1 MSGGEQTLQQ
11 ACYQECPGSA
21 RCVQSFDDSLDSA
34 IRITYRISLRSS
46 SMWEPRHPSLK
57 VVLISV
63 VSAAQVI
70 IIFKKMMTT
79 LNSRLLVSQSR
90 SGGRFQ
96 VGFGVCCAGARPTNN
111 EVVQGSYQTFWLVSF
126 HGCVVAPGRAQ
137 ICIRTAEPRK
147 QLLVGV

>member
-1 MSGGEQTLQQ
+1 MRGGEQTLQQ

-63 VSAAQVI
+63 MSAAQVI
-70 IIFKKMMTT
+70 IKRNGDHAEFAA
-79 LNSRLLVSQSR
+79 LGFSVSLWRQIS
-90 SGGRFQ
+90 SGFW
-96 VGFGVCCAGARPTNN
+96 GVVLERDPPTMKWCD
-111 EVVQGSYQTFWLVSF
+111 SYQTFWLVSF

-137 ICIRTAEPRK
+137 ICIRTTEPRK

>member
-1 MSGGEQTLQQ
+1 
-11 ACYQECPGSA
+11 
-21 RCVQSFDDSLDSA
+21 
-34 IRITYRISLRSS
+34 
-46 SMWEPRHPSLK
+46 MWEPRHPSLK

-96 VGFGVCCAGARPTNN
+96 VGFGVLCWSETHQQLSGATHTRLFGWFHFTGVLLLQGVLRFASEQQNPENN
-111 EVVQGSYQTFWLVSF
+111 F
-126 HGCVVAPGRAQ
+126 
-137 ICIRTAEPRK
+137 
-147 QLLVGV
+147 

>member
-1 MSGGEQTLQQ
+1 MCEQTLIHT
-11 ACYQECPGSA
+11 CSQEYPGSA

-70 IIFKKMMTT
+70 IFFRKNDDHAEFAA
-79 LNSRLLVSQSR
+79 LGFSVSLWRQIS
-90 SGGRFQ
+90 SGFW
-96 VGFGVCCAGARPTNN
+96 GVVLEWEPPTMK
-111 EVVQGSYQTFWLVSF
+111 
-126 HGCVVAPGRAQ
+126 R
-137 ICIRTAEPRK
+137 
-147 QLLVGV
+147 